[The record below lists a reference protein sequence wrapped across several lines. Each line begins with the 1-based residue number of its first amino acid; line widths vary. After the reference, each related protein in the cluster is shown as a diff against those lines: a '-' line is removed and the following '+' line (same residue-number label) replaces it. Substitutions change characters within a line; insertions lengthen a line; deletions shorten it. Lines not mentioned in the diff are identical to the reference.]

1 MFSDA
6 SVPGIQDLLQGF
18 VMLQKHELMDKLIDI
33 GAAETKPKLPFST
46 PESMFRILYDLF
58 KIISGTKSPDQKM
71 IATKLI
77 SVCLMSSEAIRLM
90 DDLIVSSIDWP
101 I

>member
-1 MFSDA
+1 
-6 SVPGIQDLLQGF
+6 
-18 VMLQKHELMDKLIDI
+18 MDKLI
-33 GAAETKPKLPFST
+33 GAAETKPKHPFST

-58 KIISGTKSPDQKM
+58 KIMSGTKSPDQKM

-77 SVCLMSSEAIRLM
+77 SVCLMSSEAIHFM